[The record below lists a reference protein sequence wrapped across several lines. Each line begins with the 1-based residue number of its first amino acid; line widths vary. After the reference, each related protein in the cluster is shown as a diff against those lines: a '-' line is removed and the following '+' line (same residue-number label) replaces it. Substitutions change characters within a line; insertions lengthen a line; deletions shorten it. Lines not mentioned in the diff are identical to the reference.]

1 MKYMKV
7 FEGSWKVEPLYVD
20 SERLCNQ
27 REPKSREEY
36 KRCSGGKGRIA
47 SKVTM
52 EQIFQPSSPFNL
64 PPVSWIIRGIT
75 IKTTKI
81 LLEDLR
87 KFVIDMYKI

>member
-1 MKYMKV
+1 MKCMKV

-27 REPKSREEY
+27 REPKCREKY
-36 KRCSGGKGRIA
+36 KRCSRGKGRIA

-52 EQIFQPSSPFNL
+52 EHIFQPSSLLNL
-64 PPVSWIIRGIT
+64 PPFSWIIRGYT

-87 KFVIDMYKI
+87 KFNINMYK